1 MSALSPTLFDVATVT
16 LNPAIDRTIQVSG
29 LAPGAVNRA
38 THLGDRPGGK
48 GINVAAAL
56 AQQGIR
62 TAALGFLGRDNADIF
77 ATFLAERGIED
88 ALLRLSGETRTGLK
102 IVDPERG
109 ETTDLNFPGLA
120 PTAEDLAA
128 LVSQLDTIQTRWC
141 ILAGS
146 LPPGVPVSFYRE
158 TIMRLKARGIRVG
171 LDASGAPLRQAL
183 EAAPDFIKPNIH
195 ELTELMGHELPDR
208 AAVIAAARTLT
219 ARGVPLVVVS
229 LGADGALFVSNDEIV
244 HALPQAITVR
254 STVGA
259 GDAMVAGIVAAQ
271 LRGLSREETARH
283 ATACSLHALS
293 GQESGRNAEL
303 DLKTLGASVKICAG

>member
-1 MSALSPTLFDVATVT
+1 MPTLSPTLFDVATVT
-16 LNPAIDRTIQVSG
+16 LNPAIDRTIEVNG

-38 THLGDRPGGK
+38 AHLGDRPGGK

-56 AQQGIR
+56 APQGIR
-62 TAALGFLGRDNADIF
+62 TAALGFLGRDNAELF
-77 ATFLAERGIED
+77 ATFMAARGIED
-88 ALLRLSGETRTGLK
+88 GCLRLPGTTRTGLK

-109 ETTDLNFPGLA
+109 ETTDLNFPGLS

-128 LVSQLDTIQTRWC
+128 LVRQLDTIQTRWC

-158 TIMRLKARGIRVG
+158 AIMRLKARGIRLG
-171 LDASGAPLRQAL
+171 LDASGASLREAL
-183 EAAPDFIKPNIH
+183 EAAPDFIKPNLH

-208 AAVIAAARTLT
+208 AAVIAAARTLNT
-219 ARGVPLVVVS
+219 RGVPLVVVS
-229 LGADGALFVSNDEIV
+229 LGADGALFVSGDEII
-244 HALPQAITVR
+244 HASSPPITVH

-271 LRGLSREETARH
+271 LRGFALEGCARLAAAYSLSALKRENP
-283 ATACSLHALS
+283 S
-293 GQESGRNAEL
+293 AEL
-303 DLKTLGASVKICAG
+303 ESLAQRVRISR

>member
-1 MSALSPTLFDVATVT
+1 MPALSPTLFDVATVT
-16 LNPAIDRTIQVSG
+16 LNPAIDRTIEVSG

-56 AQQGIR
+56 APQGIR
-62 TAALGFLGRDNADIF
+62 TAALGFLGSDNAELF
-77 ATFLAERGIED
+77 ATFLKARGIED
-88 ALLRLSGETRTGLK
+88 GCLRLPGATRTGLK

-109 ETTDLNFPGLA
+109 ETTDLNFPGLT
-120 PTAEDLAA
+120 PTAEDLAT
-128 LVSQLDTIQTRWC
+128 LVRQFDTIETRWC

-146 LPPGVPVSFYRE
+146 LPPGVPVSFYRD

-171 LDASGAPLRQAL
+171 LDASGSPLREAL
-183 EAAPDFIKPNIH
+183 EAAPDFIKPNLH
-195 ELTELMGHELPDR
+195 ELTELMGHELPDQ
-208 AAVIAAARTLT
+208 AAMTAAARALN

-229 LGADGALFVSNDEIV
+229 LGADGALFVSDDAVI
-244 HALPQAITVR
+244 HASPPPITVR

-271 LRGLSREETARH
+271 LRGLALEECARL
-283 ATACSLHALS
+283 ATAYSVSALKREDPS
-293 GQESGRNAEL
+293 AEL
-303 DLKTLGASVKICAG
+303 ESFAQRVRISR